1 MNSLYDVAI
10 VGATG
15 LVGETVLAILQE
27 RKFPVGSIYLLA
39 SERSAGVKVQFNGA
53 NVRVQVLQDFD
64 FSQVQIAWFCAGGAA
79 SEKYAPIAA
88 DSGCVVIDNSSFFR
102 NDFDVPLVIPEV
114 NPDSIINY
122 SARNIIAN
130 PNCSTIQMLLAL
142 APIHREVGLERIN
155 VATYQAVS
163 GSGKAG
169 LEELA
174 KQTAALLNSRDIES
188 NVYSQQIAFNVLP
201 HIDVFEE
208 NDYTREEMKMLW
220 ETHKILADKSI
231 AVNATCVRVPVFHG
245 HSEALHIETSSY
257 ISAAQVRVLLR
268 QAPGIKVI
276 DSPQQQ
282 EYASAVVNGSGSDL
296 VFVSRV
302 REDLSDNNGINMW
315 VVADNGRKG
324 AALNAVQIGELLI
337 EKYMY

>member
-1 MNSLYDVAI
+1 MERFFDVAV

-15 LVGETVLAILQE
+15 LVGETVLSILEE
-27 RKFPVGSIYLLA
+27 REFPVGTMYLLA
-39 SERSAGVKVQFNGA
+39 SEKSVGVKISFNGKNIA
-53 NVRVQVLQDFD
+53 IENVQDFD
-64 FSQVQIAWFCAGGAA
+64 FSQVQIAWFCAGSFV
-79 SEKYAPIAA
+79 SEQYAPIAA
-88 DSGCVVIDNSSFFR
+88 QSGCVVIDNSSFFR
-102 NDFDVPLVIPEV
+102 NDYDVPLVIPEV

-142 APIHREVGLERIN
+142 APIHREVGIERIN

-174 KQTAALLNSRDIES
+174 KQTTSLLNAREVEVS
-188 NVYSQQIAFNVLP
+188 VYSQQIAFNVLP

-208 NDYTREEMKMLW
+208 NDYTREEMKMVW
-220 ETHKILADKSI
+220 ETQKILADETI

-245 HSEALHIETSSY
+245 HSEALHIDTLSY
-257 ISAAQVRVLLR
+257 ISAAQVRELLR
-268 QAPGIKVI
+268 LAPGVQVI
-276 DSPQQQ
+276 DSPKQQ
-282 EYASAVVNGSGSDL
+282 EYASAVTNGSGSDL

-302 REDLSDNNGINMW
+302 REDLAGNNGINMW

-337 EKYMY
+337 QNYL

>member
-1 MNSLYDVAI
+1 MSMIYDVAV

-27 RKFPVGSIYLLA
+27 RDFPVGNIHLLA
-39 SERSAGVKVQFNGA
+39 SERSVGIKKQFKGKNI
-53 NVRVQVLQDFD
+53 QVENLQDFD

-88 DSGCVVIDNSSFFR
+88 DSGCIVIDNSSVFR

-114 NPDSIINY
+114 NPDSLINY

-142 APIHREVGLERIN
+142 APIHREVGIDRIN

-174 KQTAALLNSRDIES
+174 KQTTSLLNAREAEVS
-188 NVYSQQIAFNVLP
+188 VYSQQIAFNVLP

-208 NDYTREEMKMLW
+208 NDYTREEMKMVW
-220 ETHKILADKSI
+220 ETQKILADENI

-245 HSEALHIETSSY
+245 HSEALHIDTSSF
-257 ISAAQVRVLLR
+257 ISAVEVRSLLKN
-268 QAPGIKVI
+268 AAGVEVI

-296 VFVSRV
+296 VYVSRI
-302 REDLSDNNGINMW
+302 REDLAGNNGINMW
-315 VVADNGRKG
+315 VVADNARKG

-337 EKYMY
+337 EKYL